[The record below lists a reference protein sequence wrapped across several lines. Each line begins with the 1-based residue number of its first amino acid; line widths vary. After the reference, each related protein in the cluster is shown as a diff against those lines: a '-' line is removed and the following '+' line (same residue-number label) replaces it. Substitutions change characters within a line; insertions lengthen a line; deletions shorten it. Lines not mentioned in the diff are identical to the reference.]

1 MSVLVIAN
9 PRSRAGATG
18 EKLPDVERALRRQG
32 LAYELV
38 CTQRPGHATEIARAR
53 REVEVI
59 AVVGGDGTLNEVAQ
73 SYLNE
78 QGEVLPGPE
87 LAIIPS
93 GSGGDFRKTL
103 DLSGSIDEA
112 AAQIRFG
119 RPRAIDLGVLHA
131 IDHQGRPLLRAFVNI
146 ASFGIGGAVAE
157 LVNAGPKSLGGRAT
171 YLFGTLRALATYK
184 NVEVRIR
191 VDGAAFY
198 EGRVF
203 AVAIANGR
211 YFGGGMKIAP
221 HADPTD
227 GKLDVVVLGDMS
239 RTDVIALAPKVYSG
253 AHLGQAYVSL
263 GKGSSIEAEPIH
275 AWTNVLLDVDGEGPG
290 RLPVRATVR
299 PGALTIRG

>member
-1 MSVLVIAN
+1 MTVLVIAN
-9 PRSRAGATG
+9 PSARGGATA
-18 EKLPDVERALRRQG
+18 ERLPEVERALRRQG
-32 LAYELV
+32 LGYELV

-53 REVEVI
+53 RDVEVI

-73 SYLNE
+73 SYVDE
-78 QGEVLPGPE
+78 HGEPLKGPE

-93 GSGGDFRKTL
+93 GAGDDFRKTL
-103 DLSGSIDEA
+103 DQSGSIDEA
-112 AAQIRFG
+112 AAHIRFG
-119 RPRAIDLGVLHA
+119 GKRAIDLGVLHA
-131 IDHQGRPLLRAFVNI
+131 IDHRGQNIVRAFVNI

-157 LVNAGPKSLGGRAT
+157 LVNAAPKSLAGRAT
-171 YLFGTLRALATYK
+171 YLLGTLRALATYK

-191 VDGAAFY
+191 IDGTAFY

-239 RTDVIALAPKVYSG
+239 RTDVLALAPKVYTGS
-253 AHLGQAYVSL
+253 HLGQAYVSL
-263 GKGSSIEAEPIH
+263 GKGTVIDAEPIR
-275 AWTNVLLDVDGEGPG
+275 AWSSVLLDVDGEGPG

>member
-9 PRSRAGATG
+9 PQSRGGTTG
-18 EKLPDVERALRRQG
+18 ERLPDVERALRRQG
-32 LAYELV
+32 LRYELV

-53 REVEVI
+53 RDVEVI

-73 SYLNE
+73 SYIDDG
-78 QGEVLPGPE
+78 GEPVAGPE
-87 LAIIPS
+87 LALIPS

-103 DLSGSIDEA
+103 DLSGSVDEA

-119 RPRAIDLGVLHA
+119 GKRAIDLGVLHA
-131 IDHQGRPLLRAFVNI
+131 VDHRGQHLVRAFVNI
-146 ASFGIGGAVAE
+146 VSFGIGGAVAP
-157 LVNAGPKSLGGRAT
+157 NSLGGRAT
-171 YLFGTLRALATYK
+171 ALLGTLRALATYK

-191 VDGAAFY
+191 IDGATFY
-198 EGRVF
+198 DGPVF

-221 HADPTD
+221 QADPTD

-239 RTDVIALAPKVYSG
+239 RTDVIALAPKVYTG

-263 GKGSSIEAEPIH
+263 GRGSVIEAEPIR
-275 AWTNVLLDVDGEGPG
+275 AWSTVLLDVDGEAPG
-290 RLPVRATVR
+290 RLPVRALVR